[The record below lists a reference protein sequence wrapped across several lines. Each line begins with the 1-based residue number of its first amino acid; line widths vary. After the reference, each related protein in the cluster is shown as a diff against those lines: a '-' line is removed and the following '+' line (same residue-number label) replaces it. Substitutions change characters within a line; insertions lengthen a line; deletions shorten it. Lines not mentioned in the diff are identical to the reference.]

1 MIETQVVGGQGI
13 GHGFVRSGSMTNT
26 EWFTREVHDD
36 ESALT
41 TAGVLPRVVDWFAAR
56 GITIE
61 RVLSENGS
69 VYKSR

>member
-1 MIETQVVGGQGI
+1 MIETQVVGGQDI

-41 TAGVLPRVVDWFAAR
+41 TAGVLPRAVDWFAAR